1 MGPTALVLVAVAA
14 AAGLALALGPV
25 QVAAADGAFSEE
37 PPATRCAA
45 AIVSIAP
52 CLAHVARVSP
62 PAPAPNEACCAAFLR
77 GVSSSGGGEG
87 CFCHLVRDPLLLGFP
102 VNTVRLGALLPTCSA
117 ANASAAAT
125 VEATVL
131 FADMCRDLK
140 SLPEIRF
147 RPDPPPTPTISPA
160 AVPVSMPPRTEVLS
174 TSVPRDRSG
183 SETSSSCRIFF
194 VALLVLT
201 AAAAEDLIPL

>member
-1 MGPTALVLVAVAA
+1 MGATALLLVAVAA
-14 AAGLALALGPV
+14 HLALVPA

-52 CLAHVARVSP
+52 CLAHVALVAP
-62 PAPAPNEACCAAFLR
+62 PAPAPTEACCAAFLR

-87 CFCHLVRDPLLLGFP
+87 CFCHLVRNPLLLGFP

-131 FADMCRDLK
+131 FADMCRADLK
-140 SLPEIRF
+140 SLPEMRF

-160 AVPVSMPPRTEVLS
+160 AVPGSMPPRTEVLS

-183 SETSSSCRIFF
+183 SETSSSCWNFL

-201 AAAAEDLIPL
+201 ATAAEDLIPL